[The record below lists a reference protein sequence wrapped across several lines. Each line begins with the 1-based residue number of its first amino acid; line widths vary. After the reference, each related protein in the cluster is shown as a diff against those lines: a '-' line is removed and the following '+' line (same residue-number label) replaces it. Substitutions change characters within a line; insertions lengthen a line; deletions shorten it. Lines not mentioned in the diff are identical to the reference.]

1 MSRKRFT
8 YFFNSDT
15 CFIRWAQPR
24 NGGEGL
30 NDFIEGLGPG
40 QIVGRQVLG
49 TSCLGEIQM
58 GLSDKKGRLEIEI
71 IRARGLVQKPGAKSI
86 PGDLHSLFAHL
97 SWCRRSVSSTAASAL
112 LSSSQ

>member
-1 MSRKRFT
+1 MMI
-8 YFFNSDT
+8 YFHTSFLLIIIETFS
-15 CFIRWAQPR
+15 RWAQPR

-58 GLSDKKGRLEIEI
+58 GLSDKKGRLELEI
-71 IRARGLVQKPGAKSI
+71 IRARGLVSKPGAKVL
-86 PGDLHSLFAHL
+86 PGM
-97 SWCRRSVSSTAASAL
+97 
-112 LSSSQ
+112 